1 MVHFSIAWGWQNALK
16 EVTNLLLFIIWFL
29 SSFSSFFLVLIIMIS
44 FTLKKN
50 MLILR
55 WLMRTISCMM
65 YLVSHDQ
72 CSIFCIQY
80 LGSPVLCW
88 FDPKKKSVP
97 VANCVHGVWRGE
109 LHLWCISLWNQVIS
123 WTFYKS
129 DQKLK
134 TKLNRV
140 PERLFPGRCD
150 LWGQSHQIFHI
161 LVVAGA
167 LAHLKVILLQS
178 LN

>member
-1 MVHFSIAWGWQNALK
+1 
-16 EVTNLLLFIIWFL
+16 
-29 SSFSSFFLVLIIMIS
+29 
-44 FTLKKN
+44 
-50 MLILR
+50 
-55 WLMRTISCMM
+55 MM

-72 CSIFCIQY
+72 YSIYCIQY
-80 LGSPVLCW
+80 LRSHVLCW

-129 DQKLK
+129 DQKSK

-167 LAHLKVILLQS
+167 LAHLKVIDTFAKSRLNTIPLS
-178 LN
+178 LFELSKISPRASSEA